1 GREQRAQGDR
11 VPQRRFADA
20 GLQDR
25 AFVATGGVGVEQG
38 HRKRSDVFERA
49 LATRLLL
56 GAAAHRQFEEGHRAR
71 SRSGDRERLVLLLG
85 EALLQ
90 VVDVAPAFLEAAVG
104 HDPLLQ
110 RDVGLDPVHHHFAE
124 RHAHARD
131 RGGAVGPVHDQL
143 ADHRVVVRGYA
154 VALVDVR
161 VHAHAGAAGA
171 VEVLDEAGR
180 GQERLRVLGV
190 DAALDRMPLEHDVV
204 LLQGQPVAGG
214 DAELLADQV
223 DAGDHLGDR
232 VLDLDTGVHL
242 DEVEAAVLVQELEGA
257 GAAVADA
264 DAGLG
269 ADLADLRALL
279 GGDAGG
285 GSLLDDLLVAAL
297 HRAVALAQVD
307 GVALAVGEHLDLHV
321 ARVLQ
326 ELLHV
331 DHVVAERG
339 LGFLLGGGDGVGQRG
354 LGVDHAHAAPA
365 AAAGRLDDHRVADL
379 AADAQVLLD
388 VVAERPAAAGHAR
401 HAGLLQ
407 RADRLD
413 LVAHQADGVG
423 LRADAHEAGL
433 LDPLGEVG
441 VLGEE
446 AVAGVDRLRVGDLGG
461 GDDRGH
467 VEVALPRRR
476 GADAHRFV
484 GHG

>member
-1 GREQRAQGDR
+1 WSSTLRNEAVAQSSPGSKLSSAASSSSPSASAGNSALSVTASQSGVSPTPGSRIARSLPPAASASSRVTASAPTSSSARSQRGCSWAR
-11 VPQRRFADA
+11 QRTDSS
-20 GLQDR
+20 
-25 AFVATGGVGVEQG
+25 
-38 HRKRSDVFERA
+38 RKGIA
-49 LATRLLL
+49 
-56 GAAAHRQFEEGHRAR
+56 AR

-110 RDVGLDPVHHHFAE
+110 RDVGLDPVHDHLAE

-143 ADHRVVVRGYA
+143 ADHRVVVRRHA

-171 VEVLDEAGR
+171 VEVLDQAGR
-180 GQERLRVLGV
+180 GQEGLRVLGI
-190 DAALDRMPLEHDVV
+190 DAALDRMPLEHDVL

-214 DAELLADQV
+214 DAELLADQA

-232 VLDLDTGVHL
+232 VFDLDAGVQH
-242 DEVEAAVLVQELEGA
+242 DEVEAAVLVKELEGA
-257 GAAVADA
+257 GAAVPDD

-285 GSLLDDLLVAAL
+285 GSLLDVLLVAAL

-307 GVALAVGEHLDLHV
+307 GVAPAVGEHLDLHV

-339 LGFLLGGGDGVGQRG
+339 L
-354 LGVDHAHAAPA
+354 
-365 AAAGRLDDHRVADL
+365 
-379 AADAQVLLD
+379 
-388 VVAERPAAAGHAR
+388 
-401 HAGLLQ
+401 
-407 RADRLD
+407 
-413 LVAHQADGVG
+413 
-423 LRADAHEAGL
+423 
-433 LDPLGEVG
+433 
-441 VLGEE
+441 
-446 AVAGVDRLRVGDLGG
+446 
-461 GDDRGH
+461 
-467 VEVALPRRR
+467 
-476 GADAHRFV
+476 
-484 GHG
+484 